1 MTSARQSTPPDGA
14 TPLLV
19 TGFDAARRML
29 SERRT
34 SKILDAEARG
44 LSPELGDAMLRMI
57 LFLDPPDH
65 TRLRRL
71 VSAAFSA
78 ARIEALRP
86 RIERVAADLLDAMDR
101 LETLDLIEA
110 YAWPLPMQVICDLLG
125 VPTDSREEFRT
136 WTAIVAGG
144 AAREHEQP
152 TQLTRLLGVIRG
164 MIADQRAHP
173 GDGLL
178 SDLIAV
184 REEEDRFSDG
194 ELTSMVFALLVGG
207 HETTAGLIG
216 NGIFRLL
223 EDRERWNRLRA
234 EPGLLPT
241 AIEEFIRFDSPLATT
256 TYRAAAETFEFAGQ
270 TVAVG
275 TPIDIS
281 LAQANRDQ
289 SRFPQ
294 ADRLQLDRVENPH
307 LGFGHGIH
315 YCLGAP
321 LARMEAQVAFGA
333 LMNRYPD
340 LDLAVP
346 AGELTWRSD
355 FMHALSSLPVRPRG
369 ARPHQE

>member
-1 MTSARQSTPPDGA
+1 MTSAQESTPPDGT
-14 TPLLV
+14 TPVLV

-34 SKILDAEARG
+34 SKVLDAAAMG

-65 TRLRRL
+65 TRLRRM

-78 ARIEALRP
+78 AHIEALRP
-86 RIERVAADLLDAMDR
+86 RIERVAAGLLDAMDGP
-101 LETLDLIEA
+101 ETLDLIEV
-110 YAWPLPMQVICDLLG
+110 YAWPLPLQVICDLLG
-125 VPTDSREEFRT
+125 VPTDSREEFRA

-144 AAREHEQP
+144 AAREHERP
-152 TQLTRLLGVIRG
+152 AQLTRLLGVIRG
-164 MIADQRAHP
+164 MIADQRVHP

-178 SDLIAV
+178 TDLIAV
-184 REEEDRFSDG
+184 REEQDRLSDG

-207 HETTAGLIG
+207 HESTASLIG
-216 NGIFRLL
+216 NGVFRLL

-241 AIEEFIRFDSPLATT
+241 AIEEFVRFDSPLATT
-256 TYRAAAETFEFAGQ
+256 TYRAAAETFEFDGRTIA
-270 TVAVG
+270 AG
-275 TPIDIS
+275 TPIGIS

-289 SRFPQ
+289 SRFPR
-294 ADRLQLDRVENPH
+294 ADRLEMDRVENPH
-307 LGFGHGIH
+307 LGFGHGTH

-321 LARMEAQVAFGA
+321 LARMEAQVAFAA

-346 AGELTWRSD
+346 VGELTWRSD
-355 FMHALSSLPVRPRG
+355 FMRTLPSLPVRPRG
-369 ARPHQE
+369 TRPN

>member
-1 MTSARQSTPPDGA
+1 M

-34 SKILDAEARG
+34 SKVLDAAAKG
-44 LSPELGDAMLRMI
+44 LSPELGDAMLSMI
-57 LFLDPPDH
+57 LFLDPPGH

-152 TQLTRLLGVIRG
+152 AQLTRLLGVIRG
-164 MIADQRAHP
+164 MIADQRARP

-184 REEEDRFSDG
+184 REEQDRLSDG

-207 HETTAGLIG
+207 HETTACLIG
-216 NGIFRLL
+216 NGVFRML

-241 AIEEFIRFDSPLATT
+241 AIEEFIRFDAPLATT
-256 TYRAAAETFEFAGQ
+256 TYRAAAETFEFDGR
-270 TVAVG
+270 TVAAG
-275 TPIDIS
+275 TPIDIG
-281 LAQANRDQ
+281 LAQANRDR
-289 SRFPQ
+289 SRFSE
-294 ADRLQLDRVENPH
+294 ADRLRLDRVENPH

-321 LARMEAQVAFGA
+321 LARMEAQVAIAA
-333 LMNRYPD
+333 LLNRYPD

-346 AGELTWRSD
+346 AGELSWRSD
-355 FMHALSSLPVRPRG
+355 FMHAVSSLPVRPRG
-369 ARPHQE
+369 APATS